1 MKVEFLYF
9 DLHGIGI
16 IPRLA
21 MAAGG
26 IKFEDTRVTFPK
38 GWPELKKSKFSK
50 IYVSKLPKLCHLDK
64 YQCSKQTD
72 SSLISLMQ
80 S

>member
-26 IKFEDTRVTFPK
+26 IKFEDTRVTFPE
-38 GWPELKKSKFSK
+38 GWPELKKSKLSRIFYCSLNFSSFATWTSTSAQNERARHK
-50 IYVSKLPKLCHLDK
+50 SV
-64 YQCSKQTD
+64 
-72 SSLISLMQ
+72 
-80 S
+80 